1 MAKLILSMDGQVLKE
16 ITLSKERTTIGR
28 KPHNDIQIDNLAVS
42 GEHAAIVSILNDCF
56 LEDLGSTNG
65 TQVNGQ
71 PVKKHFL
78 QNNDVIELGKYKLKY
93 VQEVTQPAAAAPA
106 VEKADFEKTM
116 VLRPSAMRA
125 AVEQAKAA
133 GGQAGAADAVRAAAV
148 KQAAASAA
156 AAGVADREAA
166 PARATGAAPAAT
178 PPAVTPAVV
187 TPAVVTPAAVTP
199 AVVTPAVVTQ
209 AAVTPAAAAA
219 APSPQAA
226 PRPAPAAPAAAPKPL
241 GAAIQLLSG
250 ANAGKQLELSKPLTT
265 LGRPGVQVAVLTRRP
280 QGYFITHVEG
290 AQHPSVNGQA
300 IGPAPHALKDHD
312 LIEIAG
318 IKLEF
323 FLKG

>member
-1 MAKLILSMDGQVLKE
+1 MAKLILSMDEQVLKE

-42 GEHAAIVSILNDCF
+42 GEHAVIVSILNDSF

-65 TQVNGQ
+65 TQVNGKA
-71 PVKKHFL
+71 VKKHFL

-125 AVEQAKAA
+125 VAEQAKAMAA

-156 AAGVADREAA
+156 AAGVADKDAKAA
-166 PARATGAAPAAT
+166 PVAAA
-178 PPAVTPAVV
+178 
-187 TPAVVTPAAVTP
+187 
-199 AVVTPAVVTQ
+199 
-209 AAVTPAAAAA
+209 PAAAAA
-219 APSPQAA
+219 SPAA
-226 PRPAPAAPAAAPKPL
+226 PAPTAPKPAAEAVRAAAPASVPPAPAAAAPKPL

-250 ANAGKQLELSKPLTT
+250 ANAGKELELSKPLTT

-290 AQHPSVNGQA
+290 AQQPAVNGQA
-300 IGPAPHALKDHD
+300 IGTAPHPLKDHD